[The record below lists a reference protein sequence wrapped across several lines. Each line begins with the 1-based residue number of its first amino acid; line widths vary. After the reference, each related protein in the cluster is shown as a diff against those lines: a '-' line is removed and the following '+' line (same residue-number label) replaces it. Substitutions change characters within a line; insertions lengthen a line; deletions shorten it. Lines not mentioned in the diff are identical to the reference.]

1 MYMGWSAYVAL
12 EYMEGGEI
20 QWRDENEMPV
30 MGMEETR
37 SIFRSVVS
45 GLDYRKFTR
54 NVDLN
59 ASFRS

>member
-1 MYMGWSAYVAL
+1 
-12 EYMEGGEI
+12 MEGGEI

-30 MGMEETR
+30 MDMEETR

-54 NVDLN
+54 NVN
-59 ASFRS
+59 TSFRS